1 MQVVCLLNGQQIER
15 DPFDLD
21 YIEYDVVSDVVR
33 TLEPLETNPE
43 ARVEVDLG
51 ESRVEVDLGESEA
64 PRYNLVNCN
73 TDFKSRFYQ
82 VLQSRGKVDYSI

>member
-1 MQVVCLLNGQQIER
+1 MEVVAKKNGEQIER
-15 DPFDLD
+15 DPYDLD
-21 YIEYDVVSDVVR
+21 YIQLDVVQDVVR

-51 ESRVEVDLGESEA
+51 EDNT

-73 TDFKSRFYQ
+73 PDFKNRFFQ
-82 VLQSRGKVDYSI
+82 IIESRGQVNY

>member
-51 ESRVEVDLGESEA
+51 ESEA

>member
-1 MQVVCLLNGQQIER
+1 MQVVCLMNGQQIER
-15 DPFDLD
+15 DPYDLD

-51 ESRVEVDLGESEA
+51 ESES

-73 TDFKSRFYQ
+73 TDFKNRFYQ
-82 VLQSRGKVDYSI
+82 LLQGRGKVDYSF